1 MRVRMVSVPRCPSET
16 IATSR
21 ALNRSQNLHAAIAF
35 DTGYAAGNSNW
46 ACTQH
51 DNALAGLIA
60 INQRAFSGA
69 ISAGQKDGGAEGYE
83 PLDPLPPGW
92 GSNTRQYSRASWRPA
107 LAPAC

>member
-35 DTGYAAGNSNW
+35 DTSYAAGNSNW

-69 ISAGQKDGGAEGYE
+69 ISAGRRIAGQKDMS
-83 PLDPLPPGW
+83 PWTPLPPGW

>member
-35 DTGYAAGNSNW
+35 DTSYAPGNSNW

-69 ISAGQKDGGAEGYE
+69 ISAGQKDSGAEGYRA
-83 PLDPLPPGW
+83 PGPAASRL
-92 GSNTRQYSRASWRPA
+92 GQQYSSIFS
-107 LAPAC
+107 C